1 MTEHELGLLLRRE
14 IIAPLRNGTVPRR
27 GLEHLAVGLDRHAS
41 ALDEALEHVAHGHGY
56 FKAVRG
62 DYGCGKTFFARW
74 VQYRAQQLGFATA
87 EVQISATETP
97 LHKLE
102 TIYRRALESLRTRE
116 WGDNAFRKLVERW
129 FYSLEEEVIAE
140 RGELEA
146 SALSEAVGALL
157 EKRLRSVR
165 DSQPLFATV
174 LRAAYHATVSGEL
187 ATADGLLAWLMGQPN
202 VGAAIKRPVGIQGE
216 IDATTAAGFFRGL
229 LAILKE
235 TGRKGLVLVL
245 DEVEV
250 VQRMRRD
257 LRGESLEALRKLIDD
272 LDHGRFPGLYVM
284 ITGTPSFYEGPMG
297 IRQLGALEQR
307 LVQDFTG
314 DPRFD
319 SAKAM
324 QIRLLPF
331 DEAKLVA
338 LGQKLRALYP
348 AAHPERLRTKVSDE
362 VMREL
367 ARGIGG
373 QFGGKVGTAPRLF
386 VRKLVS
392 ELFDKVDEH
401 EDYDPTRDF
410 KLVLDARE
418 MTPEERQAAG
428 IEVSV
433 DDIELELEQT
443 SATSSDPAGEG

>member
-1 MTEHELGLLLRRE
+1 MSEHEIGLLLRRE

-27 GLEHLAVGLDRHAS
+27 GLEHLAVGLDRHTQ
-41 ALDEALEHVAHGHGY
+41 ALEDTLADVSHGQGH

-102 TIYRRALESLRTRE
+102 TIYRRALESLRTKE
-116 WGDNAFRKLVERW
+116 WGDDAFRKLVERW
-129 FYSLEEEVIAE
+129 FYTLEDEV
-140 RGELEA
+140 
-146 SALSEAVGALL
+146 LSEHPDLDGDRLAEAVGSKL
-157 EKRLRSVR
+157 EARLGSVR
-165 DSQPLFATV
+165 DTQPLFATV
-174 LRAAYHATVSGEL
+174 LRAAHRARVAEDHATV
-187 ATADGLLAWLMGQPN
+187 DGLLAWLMGQPN
-202 VGAAIKRPVGIQGE
+202 VGASIKRPVGIQGE

-229 LAILKE
+229 LAILKQ

-272 LDHGRFPGLYVM
+272 LDHGRFPGMYVM
-284 ITGTPSFYEGPMG
+284 VTGTPSFFDGPMG

-307 LVQDFTG
+307 LAQDFSG

-319 SAKAM
+319 SARAM
-324 QIRLLPF
+324 QIRLMPF
-331 DEAKLVA
+331 DEAKLVE
-338 LGQKLRALYP
+338 LGRKVRDLYP
-348 AAHPERLRTKVSDE
+348 ATHPERIMAKVDDD
-362 VMREL
+362 VLLAL
-367 ARGIGG
+367 ARGVSGR
-373 QFGGKVGTAPRLF
+373 FGGKVGTAPRLF

-392 ELFDKVDEH
+392 ELLDKVDEH
-401 EDYDPTRDF
+401 ADYDPKKDF
-410 KLVLDARE
+410 QLVIDARE

-428 IEVSV
+428 LEASV
-433 DDIELELEQT
+433 DDIELDV
-443 SATSSDPAGEG
+443 AGADPGPSDPRGSR